1 VILRPNEGLGEGYQ
15 PSAASYQPECVFGRE
30 PIAESRQPR
39 IQIILFRR
47 ISRAASTQV
56 IRRTDM
62 PATATKSKSKS
73 KVTLQPLG
81 DKVVVERDEMEEK
94 TKGGIYIPDAAKDK
108 PSRGTIIAVGTG
120 KVLDDG
126 TRGEMQVKKGDRVLF
141 TSYAPETI
149 QIGDDEYLLMSESDI
164 LAVIE

>member
-1 VILRPNEGLGEGYQ
+1 
-15 PSAASYQPECVFGRE
+15 
-30 PIAESRQPR
+30 
-39 IQIILFRR
+39 
-47 ISRAASTQV
+47 
-56 IRRTDM
+56 M
-62 PATATKSKSKS
+62 PATATKKKT

-81 DKVVVERDEMEEK
+81 DKVVVEREESEER

-108 PSRGTIIAVGTG
+108 PTRGTIIAVGTG

-149 QIGDDEYLLMSESDI
+149 RIDDDEYLLMSETDI
-164 LAVIE
+164 LAVID

>member
-1 VILRPNEGLGEGYQ
+1 
-15 PSAASYQPECVFGRE
+15 
-30 PIAESRQPR
+30 
-39 IQIILFRR
+39 
-47 ISRAASTQV
+47 
-56 IRRTDM
+56 M
-62 PATATKSKSKS
+62 PATATKKRT

-81 DKVVVERDEMEEK
+81 DKVVVERDETEEK
-94 TKGGIYIPDAAKDK
+94 TAGGIYIPDTAKDK

-149 QIGDDEYLLMSESDI
+149 KIDDDEYLLMSESDI